1 MFLHTAMT
9 RERTLLIYSHLVTAA
24 GLAALIGVLSLTSV
38 PMPAAELAFW
48 IFAAGVIL
56 GEFMPI
62 RVPGHAGELAI
73 STTFIFVILL
83 TWGIAPALAVQ
94 AAASILGD
102 LRNDKP
108 MQRGL
113 FNVAQY
119 TLSWL
124 AAGLVVEGMTDL
136 GASSSH
142 DYGAHEVP
150 ALVLASA
157 VFFTVNALLVRTA
170 VALSQGLPIVRFWL
184 VDLGFH
190 VWTTGMMMGLAPAIA
205 AVQQID
211 LIIALLIMVPVAAI
225 HRAASESSRNE
236 FLATHDELTGLPN
249 RVRFQME
256 VKRALSDATEEGRA
270 VAVLLIDLD
279 RFKEINDT
287 LGHHHGDA
295 LLQQVGPRLQEVLPD
310 SAMAARLGGDEFAI
324 LLRLARDDMAV
335 ALADAERLR
344 ATFDS
349 GFEVDGVVLDVG
361 ASIGVALHPLHGDD
375 VETLMQRADV
385 AMYRAKNAHSGVEA
399 YDAGDDHHNLGR
411 LAMAGEL
418 RLALEREELVLHY
431 QPKLDLQTGLVEEV
445 EALVRWR
452 HPQRGLVPPNDFIP
466 VAEHTGLI
474 RPMTKLVIEMAL
486 LQAAEWRRA
495 GLHLRVAVNLSTRAL
510 LDAALPGE
518 VQRMLEA
525 HELEPRYL
533 MLEITESI
541 LMADPERSARIL
553 SQLSEM
559 GVGLALDDFGTGYS
573 SLSYLKRLPVDEL
586 KIDGSFVKNMARDPD
601 DAMIVRST
609 VQMARGLGRVVVA
622 EGVEDEVTLNRLR
635 GFGCQLA
642 QGYGISRPLPAEG
655 LEQWIRARQP
665 DAAGLSASVARTL
678 SDVARGAV

>member
-1 MFLHTAMT
+1 MR
-9 RERTLLIYSHLVTAA
+9 RERTLRFYSHAVTVA
-24 GLAALIGVLSLTSV
+24 GLAALFGALSV
-38 PMPAAELAFW
+38 AQAPMPSSELAFW
-48 IFAAGVIL
+48 IFAAAVIL
-56 GEFMPI
+56 GEFLPI
-62 RVPGHAGELAI
+62 KVPGHAGELAI

-83 TWGIAPALAVQ
+83 TWGIGPAIAVQ
-94 AAASILGD
+94 AAASILAD

-119 TLSWL
+119 TLAWL
-124 AAGLVVEGMTDL
+124 AAGIIVETLTDL
-136 GASSSH
+136 GSGSSH
-142 DYGAHEVP
+142 DYAAEEVP

-157 VFFTVNALLVRTA
+157 VFFAVNSVLVRTA
-170 VALSQGLPIVRFWL
+170 VALSQNLSVTRFWIA
-184 VDLGFH
+184 DLGFRG
-190 VWTTGMMMGLAPAIA
+190 WTTGMMMGLAPAIA

-211 LIIALLIMVPVAAI
+211 LVIALLIVLPVAAI

-236 FLATHDELTGLPN
+236 YLATHDELTGLPN
-249 RVRFQME
+249 RVRFQQG
-256 VKRALSDATEEGRA
+256 VKAALLDEGDGGRG

-295 LLQQVGPRLQEVLPD
+295 LLQQVGPRLQEVLPE
-310 SAMAARLGGDEFAI
+310 SGMAARLGGDEFAI
-324 LLRLARDDMAV
+324 LLRPARTDLMAV
-335 ALADAERLR
+335 MADAERLR

-349 GFEVDGVVLDVG
+349 GFHVHGVVLDVG
-361 ASIGVALHPLHGDD
+361 ASIGVAIHPEHGDD

-385 AMYRAKNAHSGVEA
+385 AMYRAKEAHTGVEV

-418 RLALEREELVLHY
+418 RVALERDELVLHY
-431 QPKLDLQTGLVEEV
+431 QPKLDLETGLVEQV

-466 VAEHTGLI
+466 LAEHTGLI
-474 RPMTKLVIEMAL
+474 RPMTKLVIEKAL
-486 LQAAEWRRA
+486 AQCAEWRRA
-495 GLHLRVAVNLSTRAL
+495 GLHLRVAVNLSTRSL

-518 VQRMLEA
+518 VLRMLDA
-525 HELEPRYL
+525 HGLEPQYL
-533 MLEITESI
+533 TLEITESI

-553 SQLSEM
+553 SSLSEM
-559 GVGLALDDFGTGYS
+559 GVHLALDDFGTGYS

-622 EGVEDEVTLNRLR
+622 EGVEDEITLNRLR
-635 GFGCQLA
+635 GFGCQMA
-642 QGYGISRPLPAEG
+642 QGYGISRPLPAVA
-655 LEQWIRARQP
+655 LEQWVRARQP
-665 DAAGLSASVARTL
+665 EAAGLSASAGRTL

>member
-1 MFLHTAMT
+1 M
-9 RERTLLIYSHLVTAA
+9 
-24 GLAALIGVLSLTSV
+24 AALVAVLTTAGS
-38 PMPAAELAFW
+38 PMLPSTEAAFW
-48 IFAAGVIL
+48 IFAAAVIL

-94 AAASILGD
+94 AAASILAD

-119 TLSWL
+119 TLAWL
-124 AAGLVVEGMTDL
+124 AAGLVMEATTDL
-136 GASSSH
+136 GHGSSH

-150 ALVLASA
+150 ALVLTSA
-157 VFFTVNALLVRTA
+157 VFFAVNSMLVRTA
-170 VALSQGLPIVRFWL
+170 VALSQDLPVARFW
-184 VDLGFH
+184 VADLGFRG
-190 VWTTGMMMGLAPAIA
+190 WTTGMMMGMAPAIA

-211 LIIALLIMVPVAAI
+211 LVIALLIILPVAAI

-236 FLATHDELTGLPN
+236 YLATHDELTGLPN
-249 RVRFQME
+249 RVHFQQE
-256 VKRALSDATEEGRA
+256 VKDALAAVDDAG

-287 LGHHHGDA
+287 LGHHHGDL
-295 LLQQVGPRLQEVLPD
+295 LLQQVGPRLQEVMPE
-310 SAMAARLGGDEFAI
+310 SATAARLGGDEFAI
-324 LLRLARDDMAV
+324 LLRPARDDLAMV
-335 ALADAERLR
+335 MADAERIR
-344 ATFDS
+344 AIFDS
-349 GFEVDGVVLDVG
+349 GFNVQGVVLDVG
-361 ASIGVALHPLHGDD
+361 ASIGVAIHPQHGDD

-385 AMYRAKNAHSGVEA
+385 AMYRAKEAHTGVEA
-399 YDAGDDHHNLGR
+399 YDAGDDHHNLSR

-418 RLALEREELVLHY
+418 RLALDRDELVLHY
-431 QPKLDLQTGLVEEV
+431 QPKLDLHTGLVEQV

-474 RPMTKLVIEMAL
+474 RPMTKIVLEKAL
-486 LQAAEWRRA
+486 TQCAEWRRD
-495 GLHLRVAVNLSTRAL
+495 GLHLRVAVNLSTRSL
-510 LDAALPGE
+510 LDASLPGE
-518 VQRMLEA
+518 IKRMLDA
-525 HELEPRYL
+525 HGLEPGYL
-533 MLEITESI
+533 MLEITESV

-553 SQLSEM
+553 QALNDM
-559 GVGLALDDFGTGYS
+559 GIALALDDFGTGYS
-573 SLSYLKRLPVDEL
+573 SLAYLKRLPVDEL
-586 KIDGSFVKNMARDPD
+586 KIDRSFVMNMARDPD

-609 VQMARGLGRVVVA
+609 VQMARGLNRIVVA

-642 QGYGISRPLPAEG
+642 QGYGISRPLPAEA
-655 LEQWIRARQP
+655 LEQWLRARQP
-665 DAAGLSASVARTL
+665 DAPSLSVAAHQTL
-678 SDVARGAV
+678 KDVAREAAPSA